1 MFAKK
6 LRKTYY
12 TVNTVHVLVHCYR
25 RPRKKEL
32 PSLRQAHNKQLFNNS
47 LLLVIPYAH
56 ILMSARRP
64 RKKELTALRQ
74 AHNKSLFKNS
84 FLLETFC
91 AFAVIGTYVRKEAK
105 EERAAGLAKR
115 VGGHEVDGL
124 CRGPSRGNDHVP
136 GHEATLK
143 LFPET
148 GKVL

>member
-1 MFAKK
+1 
-6 LRKTYY
+6 
-12 TVNTVHVLVHCYR
+12 
-25 RPRKKEL
+25 
-32 PSLRQAHNKQLFNNS
+32 
-47 LLLVIPYAH
+47 
-56 ILMSARRP
+56 MSARRP

-115 VGGHEVDGL
+115 VGGHEVDCL

-143 LFPET
+143 LLMYSAHCRQPWGTSRANQDDDQDLAKQRREKESHR
-148 GKVL
+148 G

>member
-32 PSLRQAHNKQLFNNS
+32 PSLRQAHNK
-47 LLLVIPYAH
+47 
-56 ILMSARRP
+56 
-64 RKKELTALRQ
+64 
-74 AHNKSLFKNS
+74 SLFKNS
-84 FLLETFC
+84 LLLETFC